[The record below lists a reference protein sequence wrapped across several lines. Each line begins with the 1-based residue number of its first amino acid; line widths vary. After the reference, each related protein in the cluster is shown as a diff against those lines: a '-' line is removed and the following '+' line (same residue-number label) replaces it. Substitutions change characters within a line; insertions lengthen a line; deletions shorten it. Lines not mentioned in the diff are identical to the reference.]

1 MIDNGLVLTP
11 KELYCLG
18 GILSARYIDYAY
30 IAALDD
36 IGQDYAL
43 FEKETRASLVA
54 KGMLE
59 EDFSGEIEPDEACA
73 RLLQPVFF
81 GTVETSLNICSI
93 GEELKVDVY
102 NYHFYRGKIT
112 LVKNHGKE
120 LLVSEVAPEMIEETV
135 KALVPGAYTFRSGR
149 QVADFD
155 KSKVTRFFSAKSVD
169 VGKASRVKTFIEFD
183 GMLCT
188 EADEEK
194 LVSLSADDFI
204 RAVNDVIKGAM

>member
-1 MIDNGLVLTP
+1 MIDNGLQLTP

-18 GILSARYIDYAY
+18 GVLSARYIDYAY

-36 IGQDYAL
+36 IGQDFAL
-43 FEKETRASLVA
+43 FKKETLASLVA
-54 KGMLE
+54 KGILT

-93 GEELKVDVY
+93 GGELKVDVY
-102 NYHFYRGKIT
+102 NYHFHNGKIT

-120 LLVSEVAPEMIEETV
+120 LLVNEVTQETIAETV
-135 KALVPGAYTFRSGR
+135 KALVPATYGIQSG
-149 QVADFD
+149 QPVTDFD
-155 KSKVTRFFSAKSVD
+155 KSKVTRFFSAKSID
-169 VGKASRVKTFIEFD
+169 VGKASHVRTFIEFD
-183 GMLCT
+183 GILCT
-188 EADEEK
+188 EAEEET
-194 LVSLSADDFI
+194 LVSLSAGDFI